1 MQKYYLKAPN
11 SYFNVKWIFRAFS
24 FLPCFIKKS
33 LISSKTKKINLIV
46 IIFIPRFSRSLAM
59 RNYKKFS
66 NEELLI
72 LEKSFKTCSFYPDRE
87 KIKKLARSLKT
98 SSSKIDNW
106 FKYKRRKMYYCGKF
120 SQYKI
125 RKIFSKRENDF
136 LNVIF
141 ARNQKPS
148 YQKCKEISLQLPG
161 ITTYQVKNWFSNRR
175 RKLRNDLSK
184 KDRRKPG
191 VPQSKFQA
199 IRPTKPGT
207 HPPRLKEKG
216 IPLENTIEKENKK
229 AAESKSEIKSVKVEN
244 NSTEK
249 SKTEVILPIK
259 VEPREVLK
267 TFEPGFFGATSQKKE
282 PMGEASNGQMI
293 WPGSQMLNFPGYIFP
308 LKIRKLFF
316 D

>member
-1 MQKYYLKAPN
+1 
-11 SYFNVKWIFRAFS
+11 
-24 FLPCFIKKS
+24 
-33 LISSKTKKINLIV
+33 
-46 IIFIPRFSRSLAM
+46 M

-98 SSSKIDNW
+98 SCSKIDNW

-136 LNVIF
+136 LNIIF
-141 ARNQKPS
+141 HRNQKPS

-184 KDRRKPG
+184 KGKRKSG
-191 VPQSKFQA
+191 IPQSKFQA
-199 IRPTKPGT
+199 IRPTKPGS
-207 HPPRLKEKG
+207 HPPKRKEKS
-216 IPLENTIEKENKK
+216 ILQENTIEKENKQ
-229 AAESKSEIKSVKVEN
+229 AESMSEIKGVKLEN

-249 SKTEVILPIK
+249 SKPEVIQPIK
-259 VEPREVLK
+259 IESREVLK
-267 TFEPGFFGATSQKKE
+267 SFEPTFLGAASQKKE
-282 PMGEASNGQMI
+282 IINEPSNGQMV
-293 WPGSQMLNFPGYIFP
+293 WPGNQMMNFSGYIFFFR
-308 LKIRKLFF
+308 KNRKLIF